1 MRTALGKMED
11 TEVGE
16 GSGKADGG
24 RVGDGMDGK
33 GRRMV
38 KR

>member
-1 MRTALGKMED
+1 MRTALVKMED

-16 GSGKADGG
+16 GSGADGG

-38 KR
+38 